1 MDNVRDCMED
11 LVNAIRA
18 SDEYQNFK
26 EAEERVADVPG
37 LVERIR
43 EYCWKNY
50 RKRRHKNRINKKR
63 I

>member
-26 EAEERVADVPG
+26 EAEERVADVP
-37 LVERIR
+37 ERVGR
-43 EYCWKNY
+43 HPEYG
-50 RKRRHKNRINKKR
+50 
-63 I
+63 